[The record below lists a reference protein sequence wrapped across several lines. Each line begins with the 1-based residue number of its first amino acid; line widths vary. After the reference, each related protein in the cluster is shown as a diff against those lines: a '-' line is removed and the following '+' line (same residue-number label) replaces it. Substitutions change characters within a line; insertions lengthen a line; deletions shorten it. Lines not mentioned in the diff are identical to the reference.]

1 MLRQCYAAGQSCSY
15 PPFPV
20 MPATNR
26 TEPTIMPNA
35 EFDHEPL
42 TTEKIAQ
49 DVKDKVD
56 HNDLKGAYDVL
67 NKEAHQL
74 FKTTEDQQKREDM
87 WMLISTKLEDNG
99 TLPKV
104 AAEWL
109 LENGAVIGGNN
120 GTVEKHELDGIARN
134 AKDMVWKGLA
144 EESSK
149 NFKDAAQLGW
159 SDQNDAER
167 NSLDARERKF
177 YADRVMM
184 PGPEEHADQSIK
196 RLENNL
202 ARGDKNAFLKFL
214 GDVSQRFPL
223 ETADERQKSWGMIAE
238 QLRQKDL
245 MGGFAQE
252 FNKIYADQL
261 DANGNKNGVLELNE
275 VTKMQN
281 VKNPMMASVAKYVAE
296 NLYEFQPID
305 FRAKH

>member
-1 MLRQCYAAGQSCSY
+1 
-15 PPFPV
+15 
-20 MPATNR
+20 
-26 TEPTIMPNA
+26 MPNA
-35 EFDHEPL
+35 EFDRQPP

-56 HNDLKGAYDVL
+56 QNDLKGAYDVL

-74 FKTTEDQQKREDM
+74 LKTTEDPQKRADM

-104 AAEWL
+104 AAEWM

-134 AKDMVWKGLA
+134 AQDMVWKGLA
-144 EESSK
+144 AESSK
-149 NFKDAAQLGW
+149 NFKDASQLGW
-159 SDQNDAER
+159 SDQTTFDR
-167 NSLDARERKF
+167 NSLDSRELKF

-184 PGPEEHADQSIK
+184 PSAEVHADQSIK
-196 RLENNL
+196 HLETNL
-202 ARGDKNAFLKFL
+202 QHGDKNAYLKFL
-214 GDVSQRFPL
+214 NEVSRRFPL
-223 ETADERQKSWGMIAE
+223 ETAEERQKSWSMIAE

-261 DANGNKNGVLELNE
+261 DANGNKNGVMELNE

-305 FRAKH
+305 YRSKH

>member
-1 MLRQCYAAGQSCSY
+1 
-15 PPFPV
+15 
-20 MPATNR
+20 
-26 TEPTIMPNA
+26 MPNT
-35 EFDHEPL
+35 EFHSEPL

-49 DVKDKVD
+49 DVKDRVD

-74 FKTTEDQQKREDM
+74 LRTTEDPQKREDI

-104 AAEWL
+104 AAEWMF
-109 LENGAVIGGNN
+109 ENGAQIGGNN
-120 GTVEKHELDGIARN
+120 GSIEKHELDGIARN
-134 AKDMVWKGLA
+134 AQDMVWKGLA
-144 EESSK
+144 TESSK
-149 NFKDAAQLGW
+149 NFKDAARLGS
-159 SDQNDAER
+159 SDQTDAER

-184 PGPEEHADQSIK
+184 PSAEDHCNQTIK

-202 ARGDKNAFLKFL
+202 ERGDKNAFLKFL
-214 GDVSQRFPL
+214 GDVSRRFPL
-223 ETADERQKSWGMIAE
+223 ETADERQKSWSMIAE

-252 FNKIYADQL
+252 FNKIYADSL
-261 DANGNKNGVLELNE
+261 DGNGNKNGILELNE

-281 VKNPMMASVAKYVAE
+281 AKNPMMASVAKYIAE

-305 FRAKH
+305 FRPKSAEK

>member
-1 MLRQCYAAGQSCSY
+1 
-15 PPFPV
+15 
-20 MPATNR
+20 
-26 TEPTIMPNA
+26 MPNA
-35 EFDHEPL
+35 DFHNDPP
-42 TTEKIAQ
+42 TTDRIAQ

-56 HNDLKGAYDVL
+56 QHDLKGAYDVL

-74 FKTTEDQQKREDM
+74 LKTTEDPQKRQDM
-87 WMLISTKLEDNG
+87 WMLISAKLEDNG

-104 AAEWL
+104 AAEWM

-134 AKDMVWKGLA
+134 AQDMVWKGLA
-144 EESSK
+144 TESSK

-159 SDQNDAER
+159 SDQTTADR

-177 YADRVMM
+177 YADRLMM
-184 PGPEEHADQSIK
+184 PSAEDHANQSIK
-196 RLENNL
+196 HLENNL
-202 ARGDKNAFLKFL
+202 QRGDKNAYFKFL
-214 GDVSQRFPL
+214 GEVSQRFPL
-223 ETADERQKSWGMIAE
+223 ETAEERQKSWSLIAE

-252 FNKIYADQL
+252 FNKVYADQL
-261 DANGNKNGVLELNE
+261 DQNGNKNGVMELNE

-305 FRAKH
+305 YRSKH